1 MIRTLF
7 LILLSLFSLPS
18 FAGISDA
25 VNLTMCAVSFDAGDP
40 RRVQFAQRAF
50 DAMPTDVY
58 AQNPTLLPVGA
69 DPKTAAYTA
78 AVGASRLELEERTV
92 QFLNVEA
99 NKRIRS
105 FEAYS
110 TLLMISKKGAWIVA
124 YSRAAGVSPAE
135 AERTWADGELAVR
148 RQFQLNCK

>member
-1 MIRTLF
+1 MIRTLS

-18 FAGISDA
+18 FAGLSEA
-25 VNLTMCAVSFDAGDP
+25 VNLAMCAVSFDAGDP
-40 RRVQFAQRAF
+40 RRATFAQRAF
-50 DAMPTDVY
+50 EAMPSDVY
-58 AQNPTLLPVGA
+58 SQNPILLPPGA

-78 AVGASRLELEERTV
+78 AIGASKFELEERTI

-105 FEAYS
+105 VEAYS

-124 YSRAAGVSPAE
+124 YSRATGVSPAE

-148 RQFQLNCK
+148 RQFQVNCK